1 MRNKRDL
8 YLTVVTV
15 ALIWVY
21 AGMYICNFF
30 NVKYVMIC
38 KLIPKSQVDRDT
50 VGHLLDE
57 IMSSRYGQL
66 ISLKWHTRNHI
77 L

>member
-38 KLIPKSQVDRDT
+38 MLIPKSQVDRDT

-66 ISLKWHTRNHI
+66 ISLMWHTRNHI